1 MHHDGLIHDQLS
13 TSLQGLYSMC
23 IVCGY
28 ALRILFSPRKN
39 HVTNRPIRKKK
50 TMINILSASRLLYIY
65 IPKLLMGFV
74 NQLLIG
80 GLHLLP
86 NTSIV

>member
-1 MHHDGLIHDQLS
+1 MQNDGLIHDQIS

-23 IVCGY
+23 IACGY

-39 HVTNRPIRKKK
+39 HVTNRPIRKK

-65 IPKLLMGFV
+65 TLYIKYTLSV
-74 NQLLIG
+74 
-80 GLHLLP
+80 
-86 NTSIV
+86 SIDTYTHR

>member
-39 HVTNRPIRKKK
+39 HVTNRPIRKK
-50 TMINILSASRLLYIY
+50 N
-65 IPKLLMGFV
+65 
-74 NQLLIG
+74 ND
-80 GLHLLP
+80 
-86 NTSIV
+86 

>member
-1 MHHDGLIHDQLS
+1 MQHDGLIHDQLS

-39 HVTNRPIRKKK
+39 HVTNRPIRKK
-50 TMINILSASRLLYIY
+50 TMIDILGASRLLYIY
-65 IPKLLMGFV
+65 IIYIMK
-74 NQLLIG
+74 I
-80 GLHLLP
+80 
-86 NTSIV
+86 